1 MMHGRPPPR
10 RRPPSH
16 EQITNYFFSF
26 LGDKCARRRCLH
38 TPHPCIT
45 SLVAAMKFCCMARTQ
60 ERASRRKA
68 EPSGNDAAADFA
80 IPRPEARG
88 SDAESLHQA
97 LLNPHRSLDSCGV
110 GINFRITE
118 NGELEIESLAPTGMV
133 ALRGRVRYCTVRGC
147 AKQASRRRH

>member
-1 MMHGRPPPR
+1 
-10 RRPPSH
+10 
-16 EQITNYFFSF
+16 
-26 LGDKCARRRCLH
+26 
-38 TPHPCIT
+38 
-45 SLVAAMKFCCMARTQ
+45 MKFCCIARAP
-60 ERASRRKA
+60 ERASRRQT
-68 EPSGNDAAADFA
+68 EPNGNNAVADFA

-133 ALRGRVRYCTVRGC
+133 AFAGVHDIALAGGC
-147 AKQASRRRH
+147 APQAWRRRHGMLQACQAAENLSVLIFAQALREDAASCERATSSCASMVAS

>member
-1 MMHGRPPPR
+1 
-10 RRPPSH
+10 
-16 EQITNYFFSF
+16 
-26 LGDKCARRRCLH
+26 
-38 TPHPCIT
+38 
-45 SLVAAMKFCCMARTQ
+45 MKFCCIARAP
-60 ERASRRKA
+60 ERASRRQT
-68 EPSGNDAAADFA
+68 EPNGNNAVADFA